1 MRIISAAYLKSAA
14 RPADWPGPGQDGPE
28 RPEIAFCGRSNVGK
42 STLLNALLGRKSLAR
57 VSQTPGRTR
66 LVNFFTVEALP
77 DPGEALSGPISL
89 MVTDLPGFGYAKVG
103 KAERSTWRPLI
114 QGYLSHRAPLRVVVV
129 LCDSRR
135 VLDLKEEPD
144 ALFEEVEL
152 ARWLAAQGREVVPV
166 MTKADKLSKH
176 ERKPAAAA
184 LSALLGRQPVIF
196 SSLSTTQESVDE
208 LWRRIARALG
218 APSQAAAAD
227 PRLDP

>member
-1 MRIISAAYLKSAA
+1 MRIVSAEYLKSAA
-14 RPADWPGPGQDGPE
+14 RPADWPAGEAQA

-42 STLLNALLGRKSLAR
+42 STLLNALLGRRSLAR

-66 LVNFFTVEALP
+66 LVNFFTVEALA
-77 DPGEALSGPISL
+77 DPGEALAGPVSL
-89 MVTDLPGFGYAKVG
+89 MVTDLPGFGYAKVA
-103 KAERSTWRPLI
+103 KTERSTWRPLI

-135 VLDLKEEPD
+135 VLDLKDDPQ
-144 ALFEEVEL
+144 ALFEETEL
-152 ARWLAAQGREVVPV
+152 ARWLEEQGREVVPV

-184 LSALLGRQPVIF
+184 LAALLGRQPVVF
-196 SSLSTTQESVDE
+196 SSLTREGVDE
-208 LWRRIARALG
+208 LWRRLARALS
-218 APSQAAAAD
+218 ASAQAAGAD